1 MESMHMNLIYNS
13 DQYSVVE
20 FTPDNSTETLHSG
33 GYEIMDKSFNREI
46 FLAGSMAEVFR
57 KDVEDLIASEPSIED
72 IDSFLGQYDSYMRQP
87 MVVH

>member
-1 MESMHMNLIYNS
+1 MNLIYNS

-20 FTPDNSTETLHSG
+20 FTPDNSTDTLRSS

-46 FLAGSMAEVFR
+46 FLAGAMAEEFR

-72 IDSFLGQYDSYMRQP
+72 IDSFLGQYDSYSYSYTRQP
-87 MVVH
+87 MAVH